1 MKVRYKK
8 AMCGY
13 SGTVDEAVYY
23 YHSGMDENLMRKY
36 VRPKISMSNQRLRD
50 TMANLKQIAPS
61 AGYRRNL
68 KDYLL
73 AYKSRKEH
81 RGEHLLTWNNLFLRL
96 MFAMEKAYPEVFL
109 TTLTREQIFA
119 ENLPCLTVRQAV
131 EAGLLPQVEG
141 YQRLTQEI

>member
-23 YHSGMDENLMRKY
+23 YHPGLDENLMREY
-36 VRPKISMSNQRLRD
+36 VRPQTSMSNLRLKD
-50 TMANLKQIAPS
+50 IMANLKLLAPS
-61 AGYRRNL
+61 AGFKQNL

-73 AYKSRKEH
+73 AYKNMKEH
-81 RGEHLLTWNNLFLRL
+81 KGENLLTWNNLFLRM
-96 MFAMEKAYPEVFL
+96 MFALEKAYPGVFL
-109 TTLTREQIFA
+109 TTLTREQIYA
-119 ENLPCLTVRQAV
+119 EDLPCQSVKRAV

-141 YQRLTQEI
+141 YQRLNNLI